1 MKTRYIFTDSN
12 LETIYNS
19 FVIENDTI
27 LKTTISDLDE
37 INNDKSIGKNI
48 IFFNAEA
55 LNSCSLDGYDK
66 SDKAELLKAKFFSSH
81 DDQLLLNPSDLTFF
95 SSFEDNIGIWGES
108 NYFNKLK
115 QKTLD
120 LRKSIFLPDYLLF
133 FERKNIV
140 VNLGSHYCFRLK
152 DGRGYSGHYQKINAL
167 LKSNTKIL
175 DGLETRDVVTEE
187 LVFLQNLNHTSDELD
202 LISLVKKYHLHHLSS
217 LNLLKSPFN
226 IGRLLS
232 LDLISFPDFKKFA
245 SLIFATFLVSLLINA
260 TLKSQYESVTK
271 ETKQL
276 FLNLG
281 NNSSRLVNPKAQID
295 QLVKGLKISDN
306 QNYLDSRILNFL
318 DNYQITELKGIE
330 INIDDKF
337 SVIYLESLSSQKLKI
352 ITSFLSSSSLIVE
365 ENFTEVNNQFNGS
378 IKVLFNE

>member
-1 MKTRYIFTDSN
+1 MKTRYIFTDSI

-19 FVIENDTI
+19 FVIENETI
-27 LKTTISDLDE
+27 LKTNINDLDE
-37 INNDKSIGKNI
+37 INKDKSIGKNI

-55 LNSCSLDGYDK
+55 LNSCSLDEYDK
-66 SDKAELLKAKFFSSH
+66 SDKAELLKAKFFSGH

-95 SSFEDNIGIWGES
+95 SSFEDNIGIWGDS
-108 NYFNKLK
+108 NYLDALK

-167 LKSNTKIL
+167 LKSNSKIL
-175 DGLETRDVVTEE
+175 DGLETRDVANEE

-260 TLKSQYESVTK
+260 TLKSQYEAVTK
-271 ETKQL
+271 ETKQI

-318 DNYQITELKGIE
+318 DNYQITEIKRIE

-337 SVIYLESLSSQKLKI
+337 SVLYLESLSSQKLNI
-352 ITSFLSSSSLIVE
+352 IMSFLSSSNLTVE

-378 IKVLFNE
+378 LKVLFNE

>member
-1 MKTRYIFTDSN
+1 MKTRYIFTDSS

-19 FVIENDTI
+19 FVIENETI
-27 LKTTISDLDE
+27 LKTNISKLDE
-37 INNDKSIGKNI
+37 INDDKSIGKNI

-55 LNSCSLDGYDK
+55 LNSCSLDEYDK
-66 SDKAELLKAKFFSSH
+66 SDKAELLKAKFFSGH

-95 SSFEDNIGIWGES
+95 SSFEDNIGIWGDS
-108 NYFNKLK
+108 NYLDVLK

-187 LVFLQNLNHTSDELD
+187 LVFLQDLNHTSDELD

-352 ITSFLSSSSLIVE
+352 IMSFLSSSNLIVE

>member
-1 MKTRYIFTDSN
+1 MKTRYIFTDSS

-19 FVIENDTI
+19 FVIENETI
-27 LKTTISDLDE
+27 LKTNISELDE
-37 INNDKSIGKNI
+37 INDDKSIGKNI

-55 LNSCSLDGYDK
+55 LNSCSLDEYDK
-66 SDKAELLKAKFFSSH
+66 SDKAELLKAKFFSGH

-95 SSFEDNIGIWGES
+95 SSFEDNIGIWGDS
-108 NYFNKLK
+108 NYLDGLK

-167 LKSNTKIL
+167 LKSNSKIL
-175 DGLETRDVVTEE
+175 DGLETRDVATEE

-352 ITSFLSSSSLIVE
+352 IMSLLSSSNLIVE

>member
-1 MKTRYIFTDSN
+1 
-12 LETIYNS
+12 
-19 FVIENDTI
+19 
-27 LKTTISDLDE
+27 
-37 INNDKSIGKNI
+37 
-48 IFFNAEA
+48 
-55 LNSCSLDGYDK
+55 
-66 SDKAELLKAKFFSSH
+66 
-81 DDQLLLNPSDLTFF
+81 
-95 SSFEDNIGIWGES
+95 
-108 NYFNKLK
+108 
-115 QKTLD
+115 
-120 LRKSIFLPDYLLF
+120 
-133 FERKNIV
+133 
-140 VNLGSHYCFRLK
+140 
-152 DGRGYSGHYQKINAL
+152 
-167 LKSNTKIL
+167 
-175 DGLETRDVVTEE
+175 LETRDVATEE
-187 LVFLQNLNHTSDELD
+187 LTLLQNLNHTPDELD

-245 SLIFATFLVSLLINA
+245 LLIFATFLVSLLINA
-260 TLKSQYESVTK
+260 TLKSQYELVTK

-295 QLVKGLKISDN
+295 QLVKGLKISEN

-337 SVIYLESLSSQKLKI
+337 SVIYLESLSSQKLNI
-352 ITSFLSSSSLIVE
+352 IMSFLNSSNLIVE

>member
-1 MKTRYIFTDSN
+1 MKTRYIFTDSS

-19 FVIENDTI
+19 FVIENETI
-27 LKTTISDLDE
+27 LKTNISELDE
-37 INNDKSIGKNI
+37 IKDDKSIGKNI

-55 LNSCSLDGYDK
+55 LNSCSLDEYDK
-66 SDKAELLKAKFFSSH
+66 SDKAELLKAKFFSGH

-95 SSFEDNIGIWGES
+95 SSFEDNIGIWGDS
-108 NYFNKLK
+108 NYLDVLK

-175 DGLETRDVVTEE
+175 DGLETRDVATEE
-187 LVFLQNLNHTSDELD
+187 LTLLQNLNHTPDELD

-226 IGRLLS
+226 IGRILS

-295 QLVKGLKISDN
+295 QLVKGLKISEN

-337 SVIYLESLSSQKLKI
+337 SVIYLESLSSQKLNI
-352 ITSFLSSSSLIVE
+352 IMSFLNSSNLIVE

>member
-1 MKTRYIFTDSN
+1 MKTRYIFTDSS

-19 FVIENDTI
+19 FVIENETI
-27 LKTTISDLDE
+27 LKTNISELDE
-37 INNDKSIGKNI
+37 IKDDKSIGKNI

-55 LNSCSLDGYDK
+55 LNSCSLDEYDK
-66 SDKAELLKAKFFSSH
+66 SDKAELLKAKFFSGH

-95 SSFEDNIGIWGES
+95 SSFEDNIGIWGDS
-108 NYFNKLK
+108 NYLDVLK

-295 QLVKGLKISDN
+295 QLVKGLKISEN

-337 SVIYLESLSSQKLKI
+337 SVIYLESLSSQKLNI
-352 ITSFLSSSSLIVE
+352 IMSFLNSSNLIVE

>member
-1 MKTRYIFTDSN
+1 MKTRYIFTDSS

-19 FVIENDTI
+19 FVIENETI
-27 LKTTISDLDE
+27 LKTNISELDE
-37 INNDKSIGKNI
+37 INDDKSIGKNI

-55 LNSCSLDGYDK
+55 LNSCSLDEYDK
-66 SDKAELLKAKFFSSH
+66 SDKAELLKAKFFSGH

-95 SSFEDNIGIWGES
+95 SSFEDNIGIWGDS
-108 NYFNKLK
+108 NYLDVLK

-175 DGLETRDVVTEE
+175 DGLETRDVATEE
-187 LVFLQNLNHTSDELD
+187 LTFLQNLNHTPDELD

-295 QLVKGLKISDN
+295 QLVKGLKISEN

-337 SVIYLESLSSQKLKI
+337 SVIYLESLSSQKLNI
-352 ITSFLSSSSLIVE
+352 IMSFLNSSNLIVE

>member
-1 MKTRYIFTDSN
+1 MKTRYIFTDSS

-19 FVIENDTI
+19 YVIENETI
-27 LKTTISDLDE
+27 LKTNISELDE
-37 INNDKSIGKNI
+37 INDDKSIGKNI

-55 LNSCSLDGYDK
+55 LNSCSLDEYDK
-66 SDKAELLKAKFFSSH
+66 SDKAELLKAKFFSGH

-95 SSFEDNIGIWGES
+95 SSFEDNIGIWGDS
-108 NYFNKLK
+108 NYLDVLK

-175 DGLETRDVVTEE
+175 DGLETRDVATEE
-187 LVFLQNLNHTSDELD
+187 LTLLQNLNHTPDELD

-260 TLKSQYESVTK
+260 TLKSQYELVTK

-281 NNSSRLVNPKAQID
+281 NNSSRLVNAKAQID
-295 QLVKGLKISDN
+295 QLVKGLKISEN

-337 SVIYLESLSSQKLKI
+337 SVIYLESLSSQKLNI
-352 ITSFLSSSSLIVE
+352 IMSFLNSSNLIVE

>member
-1 MKTRYIFTDSN
+1 MKTRYIFTDSS

-19 FVIENDTI
+19 YVIENETI
-27 LKTTISDLDE
+27 LKTNISELDE
-37 INNDKSIGKNI
+37 INDDKSIGKNI

-55 LNSCSLDGYDK
+55 LNSCSLDEYDK
-66 SDKAELLKAKFFSSH
+66 SDKAELLKAKFFSGH

-95 SSFEDNIGIWGES
+95 SSFEDNIGIWGDS
-108 NYFNKLK
+108 NYLDVLK

-187 LVFLQNLNHTSDELD
+187 LIFLQNLNHTSDELD

-260 TLKSQYESVTK
+260 TLKSQYELVTK

-337 SVIYLESLSSQKLKI
+337 SVIYLESLSSQKLNI
-352 ITSFLSSSSLIVE
+352 IMSFLNSSNLIVE

>member
-1 MKTRYIFTDSN
+1 MKTRYIFTDSSI
-12 LETIYNS
+12 ETIYNS
-19 FVIENDTI
+19 FVIENETI
-27 LKTTISDLDE
+27 LKTNISELDE
-37 INNDKSIGKNI
+37 INDDKSIGKNI

-55 LNSCSLDGYDK
+55 LNSCSLDEYDK
-66 SDKAELLKAKFFSSH
+66 SDKAELLKAKFFSGH

-95 SSFEDNIGIWGES
+95 SSFEDNIGIWGDS
-108 NYFNKLK
+108 NYLDVLK

-232 LDLISFPDFKKFA
+232 LDLISFPDFKKFT

-295 QLVKGLKISDN
+295 QLVKGLKISEN

-352 ITSFLSSSSLIVE
+352 IMSFLSSSNLIVE

>member
-55 LNSCSLDGYDK
+55 LNSCSLDEYDE

-140 VNLGSHYCFRLK
+140 VNLGSHYSFRLK

-175 DGLETRDVVTEE
+175 DGLETRDIATEE

-217 LNLLKSPFN
+217 FNLLKSPFN

-232 LDLISFPDFKKFA
+232 LNLISFPDFKRFA
-245 SLIFATFLVSLLINA
+245 ALIFATFLASLLINA

-281 NNSSRLVNPKAQID
+281 NSSSRLVNPKAQIN
-295 QLVKGLKISDN
+295 QLVKWLKISDN

-318 DNYQITELKGIE
+318 DNYQIAELKAIE
-330 INIDDKF
+330 INIDEKF
-337 SVIYLESLSSQKLKI
+337 SVLYLDSLSKQKLNI
-352 ITSFLSSSSLIVE
+352 IRGFLGSSNLIIE
-365 ENFTEVNNQFNGS
+365 ENFAEVDNQFNGS
-378 IKVLFNE
+378 IKVSFNE

>member
-95 SSFEDNIGIWGES
+95 SSFEDNIGIWGDS
-108 NYFNKLK
+108 NYLDVLK

-152 DGRGYSGHYQKINAL
+152 DGRGYSGHHKKINAL
-167 LKSNTKIL
+167 LKSNSKIL
-175 DGLETRDVVTEE
+175 DGLETRDVATEE

-352 ITSFLSSSSLIVE
+352 IMSFLSSSNLIVE

>member
-1 MKTRYIFTDSN
+1 MKTRYIFTDSS

-19 FVIENDTI
+19 FVIENETI
-27 LKTTISDLDE
+27 LKTNISELDE
-37 INNDKSIGKNI
+37 IKDDKSIGKNI

-55 LNSCSLDGYDK
+55 LNSCSLDEYDK
-66 SDKAELLKAKFFSSH
+66 SDKAELLKAKFFSGH

-95 SSFEDNIGIWGES
+95 SSFEDNIGIWGDS
-108 NYFNKLK
+108 NYLDVLK

-175 DGLETRDVVTEE
+175 DGLETRDVATEE
-187 LVFLQNLNHTSDELD
+187 LTLLQNLNHTPDELD

-295 QLVKGLKISDN
+295 QLVKGLKISEN

-337 SVIYLESLSSQKLKI
+337 SVIYLESLSSQKLNI
-352 ITSFLSSSSLIVE
+352 IMSFLNSSNLIVE

>member
-1 MKTRYIFTDSN
+1 MKTRYIFTDSSI
-12 LETIYNS
+12 ETIYNS
-19 FVIENDTI
+19 FVIENETI
-27 LKTTISDLDE
+27 LKTNINDLDE
-37 INNDKSIGKNI
+37 INKDKSIGKNI

-55 LNSCSLDGYDK
+55 LNSCSLDDYDK
-66 SDKAELLKAKFFSSH
+66 SDKAELLKAKFFSGH

-95 SSFEDNIGIWGES
+95 SSFEDNIGIWGDS
-108 NYFNKLK
+108 NYLDVLK

-352 ITSFLSSSSLIVE
+352 IMSLLSSSNLIVE

>member
-95 SSFEDNIGIWGES
+95 SSFEDNIGIWGDS
-108 NYFNKLK
+108 NYFNELK

-330 INIDDKF
+330 INTDDKF
-337 SVIYLESLSSQKLKI
+337 SVIYLESLSSQELNI
-352 ITSFLSSSSLIVE
+352 IMSFLSSSNLIVE

>member
-1 MKTRYIFTDSN
+1 MKTRYIFTDSS

-19 FVIENDTI
+19 YVIENETI
-27 LKTTISDLDE
+27 LKTNISELDE
-37 INNDKSIGKNI
+37 INDDKSIGKNI

-55 LNSCSLDGYDK
+55 LNSCSLDEYDK
-66 SDKAELLKAKFFSSH
+66 SDKAELLKAKFFSGH

-95 SSFEDNIGIWGES
+95 SSFEDNIGIWGDS
-108 NYFNKLK
+108 NYLDVLK

-260 TLKSQYESVTK
+260 TLKSQYELVTK

-337 SVIYLESLSSQKLKI
+337 SVIYLESLSSQKLNI
-352 ITSFLSSSSLIVE
+352 IMSFLNSSNLIVE

>member
-1 MKTRYIFTDSN
+1 MKTRYIFTDSS

-19 FVIENDTI
+19 FVIENETI
-27 LKTTISDLDE
+27 LKTNINDLDE
-37 INNDKSIGKNI
+37 INDDKSIGKNI

-55 LNSCSLDGYDK
+55 LNSCSLDEYDK
-66 SDKAELLKAKFFSSH
+66 SDKAELLKAKFFSGH

-95 SSFEDNIGIWGES
+95 SSFEDNIGIWGDS
-108 NYFNKLK
+108 NYFNNLK

-133 FERKNIV
+133 FEQKNIV

-152 DGRGYSGHYQKINAL
+152 DGRGYSGHHKKINAL
-167 LKSNTKIL
+167 LKSNSKIL
-175 DGLETRDVVTEE
+175 DGLETRDVATEE
-187 LVFLQNLNHTSDELD
+187 LVFLQNLNHTSDGLD

-318 DNYQITELKGIE
+318 DNYQISELKGIE
-330 INIDDKF
+330 INTDDKF
-337 SVIYLESLSSQKLKI
+337 SVIYLESLSSQKLNI
-352 ITSFLSSSSLIVE
+352 IMSFLSSSDLIVE

>member
-66 SDKAELLKAKFFSSH
+66 SDKAELLKAKFFSGH

-95 SSFEDNIGIWGES
+95 SSFEDNIGIWGDS
-108 NYFNKLK
+108 NYLDGLK

>member
-1 MKTRYIFTDSN
+1 MKTRYIFTDSS

-19 FVIENDTI
+19 YVIENETI
-27 LKTTISDLDE
+27 LKTNISELDE
-37 INNDKSIGKNI
+37 INDDKSIGKNI

-55 LNSCSLDGYDK
+55 LNSCSLDEYDK
-66 SDKAELLKAKFFSSH
+66 SDKAELLKAKFFSGH

-95 SSFEDNIGIWGES
+95 SSFEDNIGIWGDS
-108 NYFNKLK
+108 NYLDVLK

-175 DGLETRDVVTEE
+175 DGLETRDVATEE
-187 LVFLQNLNHTSDELD
+187 LTLLQNLNHTPDELD

-260 TLKSQYESVTK
+260 TLKSQYELVTK

-295 QLVKGLKISDN
+295 QLVKGLKISEN

-337 SVIYLESLSSQKLKI
+337 SVIYLESLSSQKLNI
-352 ITSFLSSSSLIVE
+352 IMSFLNSSNLIVE

>member
-1 MKTRYIFTDSN
+1 MKTRYIFTDSS

-19 FVIENDTI
+19 FVIENETI
-27 LKTTISDLDE
+27 LKTNINDLDE
-37 INNDKSIGKNI
+37 INKDKSIGKNI

-55 LNSCSLDGYDK
+55 LNSCSLDEYDK
-66 SDKAELLKAKFFSSH
+66 SDKAELLKAKFFSGH

-95 SSFEDNIGIWGES
+95 SSFEDNIGIWGDS
-108 NYFNKLK
+108 NYLDTLK

-167 LKSNTKIL
+167 LKSNSKIL
-175 DGLETRDVVTEE
+175 DGLETRDVATEE

-260 TLKSQYESVTK
+260 TLKSQYEAVTK
-271 ETKQL
+271 ETKQI

-281 NNSSRLVNPKAQID
+281 NNSSRLVNPKVQID
-295 QLVKGLKISDN
+295 QLVNGLKISDN

-318 DNYQITELKGIE
+318 DNYQITEIKRIE
-330 INIDDKF
+330 ININDKF
-337 SVIYLESLSSQKLKI
+337 SVIYLESLSRQKLKI
-352 ITSFLSSSSLIVE
+352 IKSFLSSSNLIIE

-378 IKVLFNE
+378 IKVFFNE

>member
-1 MKTRYIFTDSN
+1 MKTRYIFTDSS

-19 FVIENDTI
+19 FVIENETI
-27 LKTTISDLDE
+27 LKTNISDLDE
-37 INNDKSIGKNI
+37 INDDKSIGKNI

-55 LNSCSLDGYDK
+55 LNSCSLDEYDK
-66 SDKAELLKAKFFSSH
+66 SDKAELLKAKFFSGH

-95 SSFEDNIGIWGES
+95 SSFEDNIGIWGDS
-108 NYFNKLK
+108 NYLDGLK

-175 DGLETRDVVTEE
+175 DGLETRDVATEE
-187 LVFLQNLNHTSDELD
+187 LTLLQNLNHTPDELD

-260 TLKSQYESVTK
+260 TLKSQYELVTK

-306 QNYLDSRILNFL
+306 QNYLDNRILNFL

-337 SVIYLESLSSQKLKI
+337 SVIYLESLSKQKLNI
-352 ITSFLSSSSLIVE
+352 IKSFLSSSNLIVE

>member
-1 MKTRYIFTDSN
+1 MKTRYIFTDSS

-19 FVIENDTI
+19 FVIENETI
-27 LKTTISDLDE
+27 LKTNINDLDE
-37 INNDKSIGKNI
+37 INKDKSIGKNI

-55 LNSCSLDGYDK
+55 LNSCSLDDYDK
-66 SDKAELLKAKFFSSH
+66 SDKAELLKAKFFSGH

-95 SSFEDNIGIWGES
+95 SSFEDNIGIWGDS
-108 NYFNKLK
+108 NYLDGLK

-167 LKSNTKIL
+167 LKSNSKIL
-175 DGLETRDVVTEE
+175 DGLETRDVATEE

-260 TLKSQYESVTK
+260 TLKSQYEAVTK
-271 ETKQL
+271 ETKQI

-281 NNSSRLVNPKAQID
+281 NNSSRLVNPKVQID
-295 QLVKGLKISDN
+295 QLVNGLKISDN

-318 DNYQITELKGIE
+318 DNYQISELKGIE
-330 INIDDKF
+330 INTDDKF
-337 SVIYLESLSSQKLKI
+337 SVIYLESLSRQKLNI
-352 ITSFLSSSSLIVE
+352 IKSFLRSSNLIIE

-378 IKVLFNE
+378 IKVFFNE

>member
-12 LETIYNS
+12 LDTIYNS

-55 LNSCSLDGYDK
+55 LNSCSLDEYDK

-81 DDQLLLNPSDLTFF
+81 DDKLLLNPSDLTFF
-95 SSFEDNIGIWGES
+95 SSFEDNIGIWGKS
-108 NYFNKLK
+108 NYFNELK
-115 QKTLD
+115 QKTLN

-133 FERKNIV
+133 FEQKNIV

-152 DGRGYSGHYQKINAL
+152 DGRGYSGHYQKIDAL

-175 DGLETRDVVTEE
+175 DVLETRDVATEE
-187 LVFLQNLNHTSDELD
+187 LVFLQSLNHTSDELD
-202 LISLVKKYHLHHLSS
+202 LISMVKNYHLHHSSS

-226 IGRLLS
+226 VSKLLS

-245 SLIFATFLVSLLINA
+245 ALIFATFVVSLLINT
-260 TLKSQYESVTK
+260 TLKSQYDSVTN

-281 NNSSRLVNPKAQID
+281 NNSSRLVNPKVQID
-295 QLVKGLKISDN
+295 QLINGLKISDN
-306 QNYLDSRILNFL
+306 QNFLDGRILNFL
-318 DNYQITELKGIE
+318 DNYQIRELKAIE
-330 INIDDKF
+330 INIEEQF
-337 SVIYLESLSSQKLKI
+337 SVLYFESLSSQKFNI
-352 ITSFLSSSSLIVE
+352 IKSFLSSSNLTVE

-378 IKVLFNE
+378 LKVLFNE

>member
-12 LETIYNS
+12 LDTIYNS
-19 FVIENDTI
+19 FVIENDSI

-55 LNSCSLDGYDK
+55 LNSCSLDEYDK
-66 SDKAELLKAKFFSSH
+66 SDKSELLKAKFFSSH
-81 DDQLLLNPSDLTFF
+81 DDKLLLNPSDLTFF
-95 SSFEDNIGIWGES
+95 SSFEDNIGIWGNS
-108 NYFNKLK
+108 NYFNELK
-115 QKTLD
+115 QKTLN

-133 FERKNIV
+133 FEQKNIV

-152 DGRGYSGHYQKINAL
+152 DGRGYSGHYQKIDAL

-175 DGLETRDVVTEE
+175 DVLETRDVATEE
-187 LVFLQNLNHTSDELD
+187 LVYLQSLDHTSDELD
-202 LISLVKKYHLHHLSS
+202 LISMVKNYHLHHSSS

-226 IGRLLS
+226 VGKLLS

-245 SLIFATFLVSLLINA
+245 ALIFATFVVSLMINT
-260 TLKSQYESVTK
+260 TLKSQYESVTN

-281 NNSSRLVNPKAQID
+281 NNSSRLVNPKVQID
-295 QLVKGLKISDN
+295 QLINGLKISDN
-306 QNYLDSRILNFL
+306 QNFLDGRILNFL
-318 DNYQITELKGIE
+318 DNYQITELKAIE
-330 INIDDKF
+330 INIEEQF
-337 SVIYLESLSSQKLKI
+337 SVLYFESLSRQKFNI
-352 ITSFLSSSSLIVE
+352 IKSFLSSSNLTVE

-378 IKVLFNE
+378 LKVLFNE

>member
-1 MKTRYIFTDSN
+1 MKTRYIFTDSS

-19 FVIENDTI
+19 YVIENETI
-27 LKTTISDLDE
+27 LKTNISELDE
-37 INNDKSIGKNI
+37 INEDKSIGKNI

-55 LNSCSLDGYDK
+55 LNSCSLDEYDK
-66 SDKAELLKAKFFSSH
+66 SDKAELLKAKFFSGH

-95 SSFEDNIGIWGES
+95 SSFEDNIGIWGDS
-108 NYFNKLK
+108 NYLDVLK

-175 DGLETRDVVTEE
+175 DGLETRDVATEE
-187 LVFLQNLNHTSDELD
+187 LTLLQNLNHTPDELD

-260 TLKSQYESVTK
+260 TLKSQYELVTK

-337 SVIYLESLSSQKLKI
+337 SVIYLESLSSQKLNI
-352 ITSFLSSSSLIVE
+352 IMSFLNSSNLIVE

>member
-1 MKTRYIFTDSN
+1 MKTRYIFTDSS

-27 LKTTISDLDE
+27 LKTNISDLDE

-55 LNSCSLDGYDK
+55 LNSCSLDEYDK

-95 SSFEDNIGIWGES
+95 SSFEDNIGIWGDS
-108 NYFNKLK
+108 NYLDVLK

-318 DNYQITELKGIE
+318 DNYQISELKGIE
-330 INIDDKF
+330 INTDDKF
-337 SVIYLESLSSQKLKI
+337 SVIYLESLSRQKLNI
-352 ITSFLSSSSLIVE
+352 IMSFLSSSDLIVE

>member
-1 MKTRYIFTDSN
+1 MKTRYIFTDSS

-19 FVIENDTI
+19 FVIENETI
-27 LKTTISDLDE
+27 LKTNISELDE
-37 INNDKSIGKNI
+37 INDDKSIGKNI

-55 LNSCSLDGYDK
+55 LNSCSLDEYDK
-66 SDKAELLKAKFFSSH
+66 SDKAELLKAKFFSGH

-95 SSFEDNIGIWGES
+95 SSFEDNIGIWGDS
-108 NYFNKLK
+108 NYLDVLK

-175 DGLETRDVVTEE
+175 DSLEARDVVTEE

-295 QLVKGLKISDN
+295 QLVKGLKISDS

-318 DNYQITELKGIE
+318 DNYQISELKGIE
-330 INIDDKF
+330 INTDDKF

-352 ITSFLSSSSLIVE
+352 IMSFLSSSDLIVE

>member
-1 MKTRYIFTDSN
+1 MKTRYIFTDSS

-19 FVIENDTI
+19 FVIENETI
-27 LKTTISDLDE
+27 LKTNINDLDE
-37 INNDKSIGKNI
+37 INKDKSIGKNI

-55 LNSCSLDGYDK
+55 LNSCSLDEYDK
-66 SDKAELLKAKFFSSH
+66 SDKAELLKAKFFSGH

-95 SSFEDNIGIWGES
+95 SSFEDNIGIWGDS
-108 NYFNKLK
+108 NYLDGLK

-175 DGLETRDVVTEE
+175 EGLETRDVATEE
-187 LVFLQNLNHTSDELD
+187 LTLLQNLNHTPDELD

-260 TLKSQYESVTK
+260 TLKSQYEAVTK
-271 ETKQL
+271 ETKQI

-295 QLVKGLKISDN
+295 QLVKGLKISEN

-337 SVIYLESLSSQKLKI
+337 SVIYLESLSSQKLNI
-352 ITSFLSSSSLIVE
+352 IMSFLNSSNLIVE

>member
-1 MKTRYIFTDSN
+1 MKTRYIFTDSS

-19 FVIENDTI
+19 FVIENETI
-27 LKTTISDLDE
+27 LKTNISELDE
-37 INNDKSIGKNI
+37 INDDKSIGKNI

-55 LNSCSLDGYDK
+55 LNSCSLDEYDK
-66 SDKAELLKAKFFSSH
+66 SDKAELLKAKFFSGH

-95 SSFEDNIGIWGES
+95 SSFEDNIGIWGDS
-108 NYFNKLK
+108 NYLDVLK

-175 DGLETRDVVTEE
+175 DSLEARDVVTEE

-245 SLIFATFLVSLLINA
+245 SLIFATFLVSLLINV

-318 DNYQITELKGIE
+318 DNYQISELKGIE
-330 INIDDKF
+330 INTDDKF
-337 SVIYLESLSSQKLKI
+337 SVIYLERLSRQKLNI
-352 ITSFLSSSSLIVE
+352 IMSFLSSSDLIVE

>member
-1 MKTRYIFTDSN
+1 MKTRYIFTDSS

-19 FVIENDTI
+19 FVIENETI
-27 LKTTISDLDE
+27 LKTNISEFDE
-37 INNDKSIGKNI
+37 INDDKSIGKNI

-55 LNSCSLDGYDK
+55 LNSCSLDEYDK
-66 SDKAELLKAKFFSSH
+66 SDKAELLKAKFFSGH
-81 DDQLLLNPSDLTFF
+81 DDQLLLDPSDLTFF
-95 SSFEDNIGIWGES
+95 SSFEDNIGIWGDS
-108 NYFNKLK
+108 NYLDVLK

-175 DGLETRDVVTEE
+175 DGLETRDVATEE
-187 LVFLQNLNHTSDELD
+187 LTLLQNLNHTPDELD

-260 TLKSQYESVTK
+260 TLKSQYELVTK

-295 QLVKGLKISDN
+295 QLVKGLKISEN

-337 SVIYLESLSSQKLKI
+337 SVIYLESLSSQKLNI
-352 ITSFLSSSSLIVE
+352 IMSFLNSSNLIVE

>member
-12 LETIYNS
+12 LDTIYNS

-55 LNSCSLDGYDK
+55 LNSCSLDEYDK

-81 DDQLLLNPSDLTFF
+81 DDKLLLNPSDLTFF
-95 SSFEDNIGIWGES
+95 SSFEDNIGIWGKS
-108 NYFNKLK
+108 NYFNELK
-115 QKTLD
+115 QKTLN

-133 FERKNIV
+133 FEQKNIV

-152 DGRGYSGHYQKINAL
+152 DGRGYSGHYQKIDAL

-175 DGLETRDVVTEE
+175 DVLETRDVLTEE
-187 LVFLQNLNHTSDELD
+187 LVFLQSLNHTSDELD
-202 LISLVKKYHLHHLSS
+202 LILMVKNYHLHHSSS

-226 IGRLLS
+226 VGKLLT

-245 SLIFATFLVSLLINA
+245 ALIFATFVVSLLINT
-260 TLKSQYESVTK
+260 TLKFQYDSVTN

-281 NNSSRLVNPKAQID
+281 NNSSRLVNPKVQID
-295 QLVKGLKISDN
+295 QLINGLKISDN
-306 QNYLDSRILNFL
+306 QNFLDGRILNFL
-318 DNYQITELKGIE
+318 DNYQITELKAIE
-330 INIDDKF
+330 INIEEQF
-337 SVIYLESLSSQKLKI
+337 SILYLESLSKQKLNI
-352 ITSFLSSSSLIVE
+352 IRGFLGSSNLIIE
-365 ENFTEVNNQFNGS
+365 ENFAEVDNQFNGS
-378 IKVLFNE
+378 IKVSFNE

>member
-1 MKTRYIFTDSN
+1 MKTRYIFTDSS

-19 FVIENDTI
+19 FVIENETI
-27 LKTTISDLDE
+27 LKTNISELDE
-37 INNDKSIGKNI
+37 IKDDKSIGKNI

-55 LNSCSLDGYDK
+55 LNSCSLDEYDK
-66 SDKAELLKAKFFSSH
+66 SDKAELLKAKFFSGH

-95 SSFEDNIGIWGES
+95 SSFEDNIGIWGDS
-108 NYFNKLK
+108 NYLDVLK

-175 DGLETRDVVTEE
+175 DGLETRGIATEE

-295 QLVKGLKISDN
+295 QLVKGLKISEN

-337 SVIYLESLSSQKLKI
+337 SVIYLESLSSQKLNI
-352 ITSFLSSSSLIVE
+352 IMSFLNSSNLIVE
-365 ENFTEVNNQFNGS
+365 ENFTEINNQFNGS